1 MRHTFL
7 IFLFSL
13 FASCFDAESDLE
25 IALDLAGENR
35 AELEK
40 VLAHYKNDPEKL
52 AAAKFLIE
60 NMPYHYSYRTNEIE
74 KYYDKALKIFASD
87 LTPAKQRDSLLKIQK
102 QFYPDLGRQTIPDI
116 KIMTADYLIYSVD
129 YAFENRKTKPY
140 AKTLS
145 FDEFC
150 EWLLPYK
157 VAERQS
163 FDFWRDTLK
172 EKFSE
177 DLKKLIVDDE
187 EYGTAFKTLETVRK
201 ELFRKIKP
209 AGMHTGVPYPMLN
222 AATMS
227 RQTFGRCIDYVNLGV
242 ATIRS
247 LGLPV
252 IIDETPLW
260 GRYRAGHSWYT
271 MLSDRGEELHSEW
284 DISTTAGGAF
294 FPYQRIPKIFR
305 NTFSANKERIIYRKN
320 SLLKLPF
327 DYCKL
332 DVTDKYFKVSNLE
345 IPSKNPVKNA
355 EDYAYIF
362 CFNGHNGD
370 WSVVD
375 FGTFDGKKAIF
386 KNMGR
391 NILYLVQYFDGE
403 KLRPLNSP
411 FILHSDGQIEFINFD
426 NSQTRE
432 ITVRR
437 KYFQNANVAEM
448 RQRILGAKI
457 QASDFKD
464 FSKCE
469 DLFEVSDVKI
479 PDKISVTPSK
489 PYRYYRYLSSNGSY
503 GSIAELAFF
512 DTDTLQISGKPFG
525 NSEAVKNAFDDNYL
539 TNFETENPDGNFVGM
554 EFSKPEKVSFVR
566 IIPRSDD
573 NDIHF
578 GQEYELRFFDGEK
591 WVVLEKQIAKDN
603 FLKFKNVPKTC
614 LLWLKNLSAGWD
626 ERVFLIKEGGKVEWW

>member
-1 MRHTFL
+1 MYWKQLPHGIYT
-7 IFLFSL
+7 
-13 FASCFDAESDLE
+13 E
-25 IALDLAGENR
+25 LA
-35 AELEK
+35 
-40 VLAHYKNDPEKL
+40 
-52 AAAKFLIE
+52 
-60 NMPYHYSYRTNEIE
+60 
-74 KYYDKALKIFASD
+74 
-87 LTPAKQRDSLLKIQK
+87 
-102 QFYPDLGRQTIPDI
+102 
-116 KIMTADYLIYSVD
+116 
-129 YAFENRKTKPY
+129 
-140 AKTLS
+140 
-145 FDEFC
+145 
-150 EWLLPYK
+150 
-157 VAERQS
+157 
-163 FDFWRDTLK
+163 
-172 EKFSE
+172 
-177 DLKKLIVDDE
+177 
-187 EYGTAFKTLETVRK
+187 
-201 ELFRKIKP
+201 
-209 AGMHTGVPYPMLN
+209 YPMLS
-222 AATMS
+222 ASTMA
-227 RQTFGRCIDYVNLGV
+227 RQTFGRCQDYVVVGV
-242 ATIRS
+242 ATFRA

-252 IIDETPLW
+252 IIDESPLW
-260 GRYRAGHSWYT
+260 GRHRMGHSWYT
-271 MLSDRGEELHSEW
+271 MISDRGEQLLSEW
-284 DISTTAGGAF
+284 DISTTVGKTF
-294 FPYQRIPKIFR
+294 FPYERIPKVYR
-305 NTFSANKERIIYRKN
+305 NKFAVNKKRLEYREK
-320 SLLKLPF
+320 SVCKLPF
-327 DYCKL
+327 NVCKH
-332 DVTDKYFKVSNLE
+332 DITNQYIRVSNIE
-345 IPSKNPVKNA
+345 IPAKTEIKKV

-362 CFNGHNGD
+362 CFNGSCVD

-375 FGTFDGKKAIF
+375 FGTFDGKKAVF
-386 KNMGR
+386 KNIGR

-469 DLFEVSDVKI
+469 ELFDVSDVKI

-489 PYRYYRYLSSNGSY
+489 PYRYYRYLSADGSY

-573 NDIHF
+573 NDVHF

-591 WVVLEKQIAKDN
+591 
-603 FLKFKNVPKTC
+603 
-614 LLWLKNLSAGWD
+614 
-626 ERVFLIKEGGKVEWW
+626 